1 MKTRISLSIDE
12 KLIKQI
18 DTIRGLIPRSA
29 LIEALLRCALRDYL
43 LETGE
48 WKRLSE
54 LQPID
59 EKQTH

>member
-48 WKRLSE
+48 WKKLSPF
-54 LQPID
+54 QSN